1 MRSMRNKV
9 LKDTRFKFL
18 TIVAACVIVSLA
30 TLWIFASQNES
41 GKDVKCADSDGKY
54 FYVDMTGLIHA
65 SRNCSRLNYKGMKNN
80 RIEALRIDI
89 GSASEFCPK
98 CVSDEVYERM
108 MAITQDRHMVAKKKL
123 IEVYEWMKSENFDV
137 PNEYDTFKRTLT
149 ADGEEGYDNRL
160 ALYKTL
166 KEYNSIDSP
175 TFEIFSSRL
184 FAPAEE

>member
-1 MRSMRNKV
+1 M
-9 LKDTRFKFL
+9 KDKRFKFL
-18 TIVAACVIVSLA
+18 TIIVACAIVLLA
-30 TLWIFASQNES
+30 ALWMFAPQNES
-41 GKDVKCADSDGKY
+41 GKDVKCADSCGKY

-65 SRNCSRLNYKGMKNN
+65 SRKCSRLNYKGMKNN

-108 MAITQDRHMVAKKKL
+108 MALTKDRHMVAKKKL

-137 PNEYDTFKRTLT
+137 PVDYDSFNRTLT
-149 ADGEEGYDNRL
+149 ADGEEGYNNRL

-166 KEYNSIDSP
+166 KEFNSIDSP